1 MKIRSVLLGS
11 LAAVGLS
18 TTGFAADLG
27 VVTSLDICD
36 ELGLSGL
43 TISSDDNCL
52 VITGGV
58 EFEYSIGD
66 YKPSVPV
73 VGFWRDGTTK
83 NVALGDGF
91 TDSDITLSAWLKF
104 VATADSDF
112 GPAQATIKL
121 LVDEWDGTNNPNLD
135 VDEAWVGIGDT
146 TMIMA
151 GKKGSI
157 FKNGD
162 DEPLNYL
169 GLFNSSNVDAGVG
182 FSDDNNGNGP
192 LAGAG
197 ASTGGIVIQVVSNLG
212 NGLSIGGGLENL
224 NDSNGAATYTAVGV
238 ISYAGDGIT
247 AHASGA
253 VDQASNWKAHAGFTG
268 AWDPIKVVGAI
279 AANNDPATLSGIWWN
294 ALGSVSATFDM
305 FTIALSGE
313 ATSEDEWGVGGSI
326 SAAVSDGVKINLGSR
341 YFNTTFAP
349 SEVWQTEVGVSA
361 AVTETL
367 TLSAAI
373 GMYDSSNN
381 AADNFYGKAGLAWA
395 PGGGFTSSIAGEVNS
410 LGAYKATFKAAKD
423 IK

>member
-52 VITGGV
+52 VISGGV

-66 YKPSVPV
+66 YSVAGGNPV
-73 VGFWRDGTTK
+73 AVNFWRTGGAKTVADNDGT
-83 NVALGDGF
+83 V
-91 TDSDITLSAWLKF
+91 DSAVTLSAWLKF

-121 LVDEWDGTNNPNLD
+121 LLDEWNGNGNANLV

-157 FKNGD
+157 FKQGD

-169 GLFNSSNVDAGVG
+169 GLFNSSDVDAGVG
-182 FSDDNNGNGP
+182 FSKASTNTGFF
-192 LAGAG
+192 GAG
-197 ASTGGIVIQVVSNLG
+197 AATGGVVIQVVSNLG
-212 NGLSIGGGLENL
+212 NGLSVGGGIEDL
-224 NDSNGAATYTAVGV
+224 DSAGNVTAVGV
-238 ISYAGDGIT
+238 LSYAGDGLT
-247 AHASGA
+247 AHVSGA
-253 VDQASNWKAHAGFTG
+253 VDRASDWKVHAGFTG
-268 AWDPIKVVGAI
+268 AWDPIKVVGAF
-279 AANNDPATLSGIWWN
+279 AANNDANATGGIWWN
-294 ALGSVSATFDM
+294 ALGSASATFDM
-305 FTIALSGE
+305 FTLAVSGE
-313 ATSEDEWGVGGSI
+313 ATSEGEWGVGGSV
-326 SAAVSDGVKINLGSR
+326 SAAVADGVKINLGSR
-341 YFNTTFAP
+341 YFNANGALVD
-349 SEVWQTEVGVSA
+349 EVWQTEAGVSA

-367 TLSAAI
+367 TLTAAI
-373 GMYDSSNN
+373 GLYDSINN
-381 AADNFYGKAGLAWA
+381 GADNFYGKAGLAWA

-423 IK
+423 Y